1 MDQYFGKK
9 NQAYFGEKNSVCFFD
24 GWSKGGLL
32 EHVLGRSWVHIM
44 EDFEYFLVEF
54 QELR

>member
-1 MDQYFGKK
+1 MDRYFGKK